1 MLRGAQVKWFEE
13 PEWYLAAAILVR
25 VGRGL
30 RLDDE
35 RADPSRRFL
44 WSEWAAELLAFVGLE
59 SDVVLRRLA
68 SDVGAQISF

>member
-1 MLRGAQVKWFEE
+1 MLQGAQVKWFEE
-13 PEWYLAAAILVR
+13 PERNLAAAILVR
-25 VGRGL
+25 AGRDL

-35 RADPSRRFL
+35 RADPAWRFL

-68 SDVGAQISF
+68 STLDAHISF